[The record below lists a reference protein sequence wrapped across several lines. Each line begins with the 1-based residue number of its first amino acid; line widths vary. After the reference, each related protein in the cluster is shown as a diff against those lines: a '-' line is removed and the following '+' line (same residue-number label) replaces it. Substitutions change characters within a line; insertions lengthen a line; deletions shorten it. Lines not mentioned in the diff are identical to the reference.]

1 MPNKKN
7 NDENTLDGID
17 KIIDSTFEKLKRLV
31 DANTSIGST
40 IKLGEKKF
48 LIPISKI
55 NVGVLS
61 GGGEVPVKKKSGM
74 TAGTSTGFSI
84 TPMGFVVV
92 SDKAVDFVS
101 TDMSDN
107 STQTL
112 FDGIVSVAEKIV
124 QREEEEK

>member
-1 MPNKKN
+1 MPNKKDN
-7 NDENTLDGID
+7 NENTLDGID

-61 GGGEVPVKKKSGM
+61 GGGEVPVKKKSSM

-92 SDKAVDFVS
+92 SDKSVDFVS
-101 TDMSDN
+101 TDMNDN
-107 STQTL
+107 STQRL
-112 FDGIVSVAEKIV
+112 FDVVISVAEKFV
-124 QREEEEK
+124 KREEEEK